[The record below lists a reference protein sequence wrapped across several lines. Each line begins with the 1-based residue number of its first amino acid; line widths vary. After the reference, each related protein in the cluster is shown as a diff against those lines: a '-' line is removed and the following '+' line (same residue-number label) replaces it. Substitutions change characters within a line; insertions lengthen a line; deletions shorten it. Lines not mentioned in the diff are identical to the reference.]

1 MSNANQTT
9 NATQAEGS
17 NYFNLHTN
25 GIGYANR
32 ARDIKPKKGESFMAV
47 SISGMFGEKNV
58 KDGISYVP
66 YDVKAVTAQAED
78 VLRQFMA
85 DINDQDKK
93 VLVRFQIGDAYIDS
107 FTYSNGPKAG
117 QMGMTMKGRLLK
129 VTHVWV
135 KDAGQ
140 DDGKN
145 VLVYDLAAIQAAQ
158 AASQDAPE
166 RSGTQG

>member
-1 MSNANQTT
+1 MSNATQT
-9 NATQAEGS
+9 NATPAEGS
-17 NYFNLHTN
+17 NYINLHTN

-32 ARDIKPKKGESFMAV
+32 ARVVTPKKGGSFLAV
-47 SISGMFGEKNV
+47 SISGMFGEKGV
-58 KDGISYVP
+58 EKGITYVP

-78 VLRQFMA
+78 VLRQFEA
-85 DINDQDKK
+85 DINNQDKK
-93 VLVRFQIGDAYIDS
+93 VLVRFQIGDAFIDS
-107 FTYSNGPKAG
+107 FTYNSGPKAG

-135 KDAGQ
+135 KDSGQ

-158 AASQDAPE
+158 AASQDEAE